1 MKLFFQH
8 AGRDEGVREI
18 SAKILISNMSA
29 KNNQKGKVLERAV
42 KLIQEAVLK
51 SDPKLKGISFSIETN
66 KTIKIADVRHEIDV
80 FVKTLPN
87 SSYEST
93 WIFECKNWSEPV
105 DKNQV
110 IYLAEKVKVV
120 GATKGFLVAKEFT
133 KDARAQ
139 ANTNQRLDLITCADD
154 FLSPFDFKL
163 QHSVTTP
170 TSIKV
175 NLKRRGNWPNAF
187 VNLDCK
193 NEKSYLN
200 KQPINLESFFNTK
213 VDEIIHEEHRLNVAR
228 YRFEGTHWG
237 RQEKSIEFT
246 NDELLIG
253 DFDVESATVVVEFT
267 VEIRNQKLISK
278 FELQDQ
284 GQAFSFEPFED
295 EVSGDKWEI
304 DLVKVKT
311 ETKFNLNIE
320 INTSSKTPPHQ

>member
-1 MKLFFQH
+1 
-8 AGRDEGVREI
+8 
-18 SAKILISNMSA
+18 MSA

-66 KTIKIADVRHEIDV
+66 KTIKVADVRHEIDV

-105 DKNQV
+105 GKNQV
-110 IYLAEKVKVV
+110 IYLTEKVKVV

-139 ANTNQRLDLITCADD
+139 ANTDQRLGLITCADD
-154 FLSPFDFKL
+154 FLSPLSFQL
-163 QHSVTTP
+163 QHSVTEP

-175 NLKRRGNWPNAF
+175 NLRRRGVPLNDIP
-187 VNLDCK
+187 VNLDWK

-200 KQPINLESFFNTK
+200 KNLVNLESFFNTK
-213 VDEIIHEEHRLNVAR
+213 VEELIHENHRQNVVR

-237 RQEKSIEFT
+237 KHEKCIEFT
-246 NDELLIG
+246 NDELVIG
-253 DFDVESATVVVEFT
+253 DFDVETATVVVEFT
-267 VEIRNQKLISK
+267 VTIRNQKLISK

-284 GQAFSFEPFED
+284 GQIFSFEPFED
-295 EVSGDKWEI
+295 DVSGNKWEF
-304 DLVKVKT
+304 DLVRPKSQGG
-311 ETKFNLNIE
+311 FNLNIE
-320 INTSSKTPPHQ
+320 INTSSKTPSHQ